1 MSKTVQLFVIVT
13 AALCGMVFTLI
24 RSKKIGGLDFKCNP
38 VNISYATAIT
48 YDLCVS
54 ACEGEPP
61 SFSRMWLLPYLSLI
75 SQLPFGARHRL
86 DNFTSVFLTIGST
99 MLAGYTLILT
109 VLDNRWIA
117 RRFEALAYPNTVYA
131 VRVLTFLHQAPL
143 RVATQKSL
151 LSSLVVLPQNDAW
164 WYDLADFLKYTHT
177 WSISAAT
184 SIIWVIVAYILTF
197 VDSLADNSSTNSA
210 WLWLPAVVVGWL
222 QLSPKCDFGRLKSV
236 LDRASAMSYVA
247 SHQGAVR
254 HSFLSNE
261 RAISIAVHGDEKLDS
276 SDEGRSPPIF
286 NYARALPWAKAVE
299 EIFATFLLA
308 SEYAWARR
316 PSENGGIHPDHR
328 SGDRDAVDAYRRP
341 RQPAYRSH
349 WPSGIFTR
357 MLFAS
362 LMASALQWGT
372 IGVAALNAWYSPPKA
387 LGCLSGALSNI
398 VWMMLIVSS
407 VLSHYSNSYDKSFTS
422 RPARAAHAARTTSEI
437 QYRLGKMIATRN
449 TIWIIVV
456 CLFQL
461 STLYN
466 ECYCESAKLGLG
478 NKADVIMEYL
488 PRELD
493 QVRIMW
499 TVALVVTSGSAL
511 GLVGLISLVLDSHK

>member
-1 MSKTVQLFVIVT
+1 
-13 AALCGMVFTLI
+13 
-24 RSKKIGGLDFKCNP
+24 
-38 VNISYATAIT
+38 
-48 YDLCVS
+48 
-54 ACEGEPP
+54 
-61 SFSRMWLLPYLSLI
+61 MWLLPYLSLI

-236 LDRASAMSYVA
+236 LDRASAMSPKSTDIQLCKSTAMGKSCRGDFCYV
-247 SHQGAVR
+247 
-254 HSFLSNE
+254 
-261 RAISIAVHGDEKLDS
+261 SIGFGIRMGSA
-276 SDEGRSPPIF
+276 
-286 NYARALPWAKAVE
+286 
-299 EIFATFLLA
+299 
-308 SEYAWARR
+308 AW
-316 PSENGGIHPDHR
+316 
-328 SGDRDAVDAYRRP
+328 DRDAVDAYRRP